1 MNDDFIEQV
10 QRAAAGDAAAFG
22 VLYEQV
28 YTDLYRYALY
38 ALGSRE
44 EAEDAVQETALEAFR
59 GLHGLR
65 QPDAFRGWMFTIL
78 SARCNP
84 HIRGLIRRREETD
97 LDACPLACPDFAGD
111 RDTVLRLRAAIADLG
126 PEDRRLVLLSV
137 VGGYSGKEIAAL
149 LGRPE
154 GTLRSRLHRTLK
166 KLRALLPEEEPANT
180 P

>member
-59 GLHGLR
+59 GL
-65 QPDAFRGWMFTIL
+65 Q
-78 SARCNP
+78 
-84 HIRGLIRRREETD
+84 
-97 LDACPLACPDFAGD
+97 D
-111 RDTVLRLRAAIADLG
+111 RK
-126 PEDRRLVLLSV
+126 SV
-137 VGGYSGKEIAAL
+137 V
-149 LGRPE
+149 
-154 GTLRSRLHRTLK
+154 
-166 KLRALLPEEEPANT
+166 
-180 P
+180 

>member
-78 SARCNP
+78 SARCNR

-111 RDTVLRLRAAIADLG
+111 RDTVLRLRAAIADLWPKIG
-126 PEDRRLVLLSV
+126 GWCSCRWWAAIPAKRSPPCSGDRRGLC
-137 VGGYSGKEIAAL
+137 AL
-149 LGRPE
+149 ACTGR
-154 GTLRSRLHRTLK
+154 
-166 KLRALLPEEEPANT
+166 
-180 P
+180 